1 MWKEIGNYF
10 PPLAILI
17 ALGAAYDGLADR
29 LDRMEAGLSQ
39 TREAVAR
46 LEGAF
51 TTLAGLRLSP
61 APPTVE
67 TEPGAAAQ

>member
-1 MWKEIGNYF
+1 MWKEIGKYF
-10 PPLAILI
+10 PSLAILI

-51 TTLAGLRLSP
+51 ATLTGLLLSP
-61 APPTVE
+61 APPTAE
-67 TEPGAAAQ
+67 AEPGAPAQ